1 MKLLWDS
8 ARTNQMLV
16 MDDYRHTASSKSWL
30 NEWCTIKIGCSRRSG
45 HDYAIANMARDF
57 QHPMF
62 LSMNLQQ
69 ASIVERVV
77 DRYAPGV
84 GARFFSINNLRS
96 AEGISDVDALFVN
109 TSSLLSES
117 KLDSIRDF
125 AMIFADMRRS
135 DNEPFGLFLV
145 Q

>member
-8 ARTNQMLV
+8 ARTNQLLV
-16 MDDYRHTASSKSWL
+16 MDDYRHLASSKSWL
-30 NEWCTIKIGCSRRSG
+30 NEWCTIKVGCSRRSG

-69 ASIVERVV
+69 AAIVEKEV
-77 DRYAPGV
+77 DRYAPDV
-84 GARFFSINNLRS
+84 GARFFSVNNLRS
-96 AEGISDVDALFVN
+96 AYGISDVDAVFVN
-109 TSSLLSES
+109 TCSFLSES
-117 KLDSIRDF
+117 KLDSIREF
-125 AMIFADMRRS
+125 AMVFAGLRREE
-135 DNEPFGLFLV
+135 NEPFGLFLV